1 MTGVTFNKAD
11 RGSYACIYG
20 GRINGDTDQPTSEVQ
35 SASGRWTLDRQI
47 FAILCNWP
55 FDQLL
60 YGPGRKMGKNR
71 PIENLDHDL
80 QNLMYDVHTRW
91 PFLYSNH
98 PISEPVQAK
107 QF

>member
-1 MTGVTFNKAD
+1 MPVYMEVELMVTPTIRQVNK
-11 RGSYACIYG
+11 
-20 GRINGDTDQPTSEVQ
+20 VQ
-35 SASGRWTLDRQI
+35 SASGTWTLDRQI